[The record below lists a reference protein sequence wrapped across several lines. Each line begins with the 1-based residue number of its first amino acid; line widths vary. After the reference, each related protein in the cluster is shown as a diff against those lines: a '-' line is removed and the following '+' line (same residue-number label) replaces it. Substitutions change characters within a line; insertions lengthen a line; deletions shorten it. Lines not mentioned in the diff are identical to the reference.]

1 MEAAEFRRLPSSS
14 YPAPPRLIRDL
25 PRSLSARRPEGLR
38 LRRRNIV
45 FDALDLSQLADPQS
59 NMDVS
64 PLSGIADRM
73 SNSPQASDPMDF
85 ANVVGQEMWRLLA
98 LRADHGHAGVYDLR

>member
-1 MEAAEFRRLPSSS
+1 M
-14 YPAPPRLIRDL
+14 
-25 PRSLSARRPEGLR
+25 
-38 LRRRNIV
+38 
-45 FDALDLSQLADPQS
+45 DA
-59 NMDVS
+59 S

-98 LRADHGHAGVYDLR
+98 SRGHEQLSADTNTARFTALLSAALIPIAEILRDPIALSKDRPAMAERLVELSVRQLHALLQGVVAAG